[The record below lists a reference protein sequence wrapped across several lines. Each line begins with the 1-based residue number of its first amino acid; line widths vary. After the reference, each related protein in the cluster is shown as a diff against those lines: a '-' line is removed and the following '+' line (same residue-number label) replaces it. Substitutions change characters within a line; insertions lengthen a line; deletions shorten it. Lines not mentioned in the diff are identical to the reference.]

1 MRLSHLQVCVR
12 NAKESRAINH
22 VSSIYWES
30 TTGQELA
37 MSLGYHDLTWTK
49 SQNHT
54 NEHSS
59 AYLGLRTFTREVGRI
74 PSKSQIQS
82 GSVGNMEGL
91 C

>member
-1 MRLSHLQVCVR
+1 MQLSQLQVCIR
-12 NAKESRAINH
+12 NTKESSAINH

-59 AYLGLRTFTREVGRI
+59 AYSGLRIFTPEVGRI
-74 PSKSQIQS
+74 PSKSQTQR